1 MYPEPAARES
11 RLARFILLLL
21 AGLVPTAFG
30 AALPHAARGA
40 EPREVALK
48 ADLVVV
54 EKVQRTLYLLR
65 GGEILRSYRIA
76 LGRNPVGP
84 KTREGDS
91 RTPEG
96 VYRLDWR
103 NPESRFYRSIHIS
116 YPNETDRRR
125 AAERNVPPG
134 GDIMIHGQPPGSPAS
149 PAAQIPW
156 DWTDGCIAVTNDE
169 IDEIWALVDNGTPIE
184 IRP

>member
-1 MYPEPAARES
+1 MVAAF
-11 RLARFILLLL
+11 A
-21 AGLVPTAFG
+21 
-30 AALPHAARGA
+30 AALPVAARAA
-40 EPREVALK
+40 EAQDVTIK

-54 EKVQRTLYLLR
+54 EKAERAIYLMRDGEVLR
-65 GGEILRSYRIA
+65 EYRVA

-84 KTREGDS
+84 KIREGDS

-103 NPESRFYRSIHIS
+103 NPQSRYYRSIHIS
-116 YPNETDRRR
+116 YPNESDRRR
-125 AAERNVPPG
+125 AAERGVPPG

-156 DWTDGCIAVTNDE
+156 DWTDGCIAVTNGE
-169 IDEIWALVDNGTPIE
+169 MDEIWALVDDGTKIE